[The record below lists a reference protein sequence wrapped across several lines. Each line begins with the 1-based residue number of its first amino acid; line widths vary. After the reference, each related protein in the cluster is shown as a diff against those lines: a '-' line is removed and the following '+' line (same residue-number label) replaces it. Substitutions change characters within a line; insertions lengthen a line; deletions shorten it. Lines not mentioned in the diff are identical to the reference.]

1 MSFAIIFKSSTG
13 KLVIKTTEGYTEA
26 KEVQDNLAARGISSE
41 IHGM

>member
-13 KLVIKTTEGYTEA
+13 KLVIKPVDTYTQA
-26 KEVQDNLAARGISSE
+26 VTVQDTLAAQGISSE